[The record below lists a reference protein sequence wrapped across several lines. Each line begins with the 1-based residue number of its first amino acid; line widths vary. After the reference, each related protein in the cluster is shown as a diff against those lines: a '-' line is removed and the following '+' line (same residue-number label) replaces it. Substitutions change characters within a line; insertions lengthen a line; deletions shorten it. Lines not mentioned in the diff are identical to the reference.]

1 MGPKGAAPAAGQ
13 RQQRQ
18 AQQQGRAQHATVDA
32 GGSGGSGSKRMEKN
46 IKDARAALAACRKS
60 PQKVKQMEKLL
71 AKHPSGML
79 ELFVG
84 KAELIKGILE
94 GTKVRCRRFAGLL
107 PQGAQGPHRLAE
119 TQ

>member
-18 AQQQGRAQHATVDA
+18 AQQQSRAQRCATVDA
-32 GGSGGSGSKRMEKN
+32 GGSGGSGSKQMEKN

-107 PQGAQGPHRLAE
+107 PQGGAGAAPIG
-119 TQ
+119 